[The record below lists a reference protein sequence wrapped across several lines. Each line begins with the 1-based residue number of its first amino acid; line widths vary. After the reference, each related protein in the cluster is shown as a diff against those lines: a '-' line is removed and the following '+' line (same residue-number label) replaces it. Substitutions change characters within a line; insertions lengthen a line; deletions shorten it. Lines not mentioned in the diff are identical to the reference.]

1 MTRAGNA
8 CWLVWDNDSTL
19 RTHTQGIETVRRDNC
34 RLVRNMV
41 TTCLEFILIKRDVDA
56 AQAYVKVR
64 RLCV

>member
-1 MTRAGNA
+1 M
-8 CWLVWDNDSTL
+8 
-19 RTHTQGIETVRRDNC
+19 RRDNC